1 MRNNLNHASSI
12 SIVLTFVLI
21 AAVMMASLA
30 VNPASA
36 APKPTKT
43 PLPPTP
49 TPGPA
54 VSYYVD
60 CSAATN
66 GNGTQASPW
75 NNLAT
80 VNARTFAPGDSLL
93 FKRGTTCTGFF
104 SFSSAGTS
112 SSRIT
117 IGAYG
122 TGALP
127 IIDGNFSQAAVEL
140 MNPSYVTMQDLEV
153 INGRTWGILATTNVE
168 GVSTGLTLQ
177 NLVVHHVTGGS
188 YQPRSRKWTGLVVL
202 APGVVNLPQNDTDGG
217 LQWTWVR
224 LSHFENVL
232 IDNVNAYDT
241 TLWGGIFVWGMQ
253 LEGDTAWKNHAQ
265 DRTRRSKNITIRNS
279 TVHDTYG
286 DGFAVYLSDNVLM
299 ENNVVYRSGMEPPNP
314 ANPTGGTIGT
324 PVALWYWA
332 ADSVTAQFN
341 EAYDNHSPGADGGA
355 FDLDYFS
362 SNGNYQYN
370 YAHDNSAYCVGIF
383 GAEGQ
388 PTVNSIFRYNICAG
402 NGTQAT
408 LIDGSPK
415 EGRGE
420 IYVCTWDRGSLDGVQ
435 IYNNTLY
442 VTSTVAV
449 DWCSGGTVRF
459 GSKPMTFRNNLIV
472 STLQNPYGPGLSLF
486 PWTRDYNLWY
496 YTMGTLAADP
506 SPEPHGI
513 YNQNPLVNSLG
524 YHGIGKPT
532 TQWTLQ
538 TGSPAINAGLDPCT
552 GVTGC
557 TSGTRDFFGNPIP
570 VGAFDIGAHE
580 HP

>member
-1 MRNNLNHASSI
+1 MKNNLKHTSL
-12 SIVLTFVLI
+12 VLVVITSVLLI
-21 AAVMMASLA
+21 AAMMSSLGAAS
-30 VNPASA
+30 ASA
-36 APKPTKT
+36 AARPTKT
-43 PLPPTP
+43 PVGPTP
-49 TPGPA
+49 TSVPA
-54 VSYYVD
+54 ATYYVD

-66 GNGTQASPW
+66 GNGTQSSPW
-75 NNLAT
+75 NNLTT
-80 VNARTFAPGDSLL
+80 VSSRPFAPGDSLL

-104 SFSSAGTS
+104 YFASSGTS
-112 SSRIT
+112 SSRII

-127 IIDGNFSQAAVEL
+127 IIDGNFTQAAVEL

-153 INGRTWGILATTNVE
+153 INGRTWGILATTNVD
-168 GVSTGLTLQ
+168 GVSTGLILQ

-188 YQPRSRKWTGLVVL
+188 YQPQKRKWTGLVVV
-202 APGVVNLPQNDTDGG
+202 APGVIDLPQNDSDGG
-217 LQWTWVR
+217 LQWNWAR
-224 LSHFENVL
+224 LTHFDTLL
-232 IDNVNAYDT
+232 IDNVSAYDT

-253 LEGDTAWKNHAQ
+253 LEGDTNWKNHAQ
-265 DRTRRSKNITIRNS
+265 DRTRRSKNIIIRNS
-279 TVHDTYG
+279 NVHDTYG

-314 ANPTGGTIGT
+314 ANPSGGSIGT
-324 PVALWYWA
+324 PVALWYWS

-383 GAEGQ
+383 AAEGT
-388 PTVNSIFRYNICAG
+388 PTVNSLFRYNICAA

-408 LIDGSPK
+408 YVDGSTK

-420 IYVCTWDRGSLDGVQ
+420 IYVCSWDRGSLDGLQV
-435 IYNNTLY
+435 YNNTLY
-442 VTSTVAV
+442 VTATVAV
-449 DWCSGGTVRF
+449 DWCSGGTAKY
-459 GSKPMTFRNNLIV
+459 GTKPMTFRNNLIV
-472 STLQNPYGPGLSLF
+472 STVQNPYGQGLSLF
-486 PWTRDYNLWY
+486 PWSRDYNLWY
-496 YTMGTLAADP
+496 YTLGAIAPDP
-506 SPEPHGI
+506 SPEAHGI

-538 TGSPAINAGLDPCT
+538 TGSPAINAGMDPCT

-557 TSGTRDFFGNPIP
+557 TPGTRDFFGDPIP
-570 VGAFDIGAHE
+570 VGAYDIGAYE

>member
-1 MRNNLNHASSI
+1 MKNNLNHASLI
-12 SIVLTFVLI
+12 SVVLTLVLLT
-21 AAVMMASLA
+21 AVMMASIS
-30 VNPASA
+30 VEPASA
-36 APKPTKT
+36 APKPTRT
-43 PLPPTP
+43 PQPPTP
-49 TPGPA
+49 TSAPPA
-54 VSYYVD
+54 AYYVD

-66 GNGTQASPW
+66 GSGTQASPW
-75 NNLAT
+75 NNLSI

-93 FKRGTTCTGFF
+93 FKRGTTCVGFF
-104 SFSSAGTS
+104 YFSSAGTS
-112 SSRIT
+112 TSRIT

-127 IIDGNFSQAAVEL
+127 IINGNFSQAAVEL

-153 INGRTWGILATTNVE
+153 INGRTWGILATTNVD

-188 YQPRSRKWTGLVVL
+188 YVPQSRKWTGLVVV
-202 APGVVNLPQNDTDGG
+202 APGVVDLPQNDSDGG
-217 LQWTWVR
+217 LQWNWAR
-224 LSHFENVL
+224 LTHFDTLL

-253 LEGDTAWKNHAQ
+253 LEGDTNWKNHAQ
-265 DRTRRSKNITIRNS
+265 DRTRRSKNFTIRNS

-286 DGFAVYLSDNVLM
+286 DGFAVYLTDNVVM

-314 ANPTGGTIGT
+314 ANPSGGTIGT
-324 PVALWYWA
+324 PVALWYWS

-370 YAHDNSAYCVGIF
+370 YAHDNSAYCVGVF

-388 PTVNSIFRYNICAG
+388 PTVNSIFRYNICAA
-402 NGTQAT
+402 NGTQVT
-408 LIDGSPK
+408 YVDGSPK

-420 IYVCTWDRGSLDGVQ
+420 IYVCTWNRGSINGLQV
-435 IYNNTLY
+435 YNNTLY

-449 DWCSGGTVRF
+449 DWCSGGTAKF
-459 GSKPMTFRNNLIV
+459 GTSPMTFRNNLIV
-472 STLQNPYGPGLSLF
+472 TTLQNPYGPGLSLF
-486 PWTRDYNLWY
+486 PWIRDYNLWY
-496 YTMGTLAADP
+496 YTLGTLASDP
-506 SPEPHGI
+506 SPEAHGI

-538 TGSPAINAGLDPCT
+538 TGSPAINAGTNPCT
-552 GVTGC
+552 GVSGC
-557 TSGTRDFFGNPIP
+557 TPGTRDFFGNPIP

>member
-1 MRNNLNHASSI
+1 MKNNLNHASLI
-12 SIVLTFVLI
+12 SVVITVAVL
-21 AAVMMASLA
+21 AAVMLSSLSVA
-30 VNPASA
+30 PASA
-36 APKPTKT
+36 APRPTKT
-43 PLPPTP
+43 PVPPTP
-49 TPGPA
+49 TSAPPA
-54 VSYYVD
+54 SYYVD

-66 GNGTQASPW
+66 GNGTQVSPW

-80 VNARTFAPGDSLL
+80 VNARTFLPGDSLL

-104 SFSSAGTS
+104 YFSSAGTS

-127 IIDGNFSQAAVEL
+127 VIDGNFSQAAVEL

-168 GVSTGLTLQ
+168 GISTGLTLQ

-265 DRTRRSKNITIRNS
+265 DRTRRSKDILIRNS

-314 ANPTGGTIGT
+314 ANLTGGTIGT

-370 YAHDNSAYCVGIF
+370 YAHDNSAYCVGLF

-408 LIDGSPK
+408 LVDGSPK

-442 VTSTVAV
+442 VTSTVTV
-449 DWCSGGTVRF
+449 DWCSGGTARY
-459 GSKPMTFRNNLIV
+459 GTKPMTFRNNLIV
-472 STLQNPYGPGLSLF
+472 STVQNPYGPGLSLF

-496 YTMGTLAADP
+496 YTLGTLAAAP
-506 SPEPHGI
+506 SPEPHRIDLAIGANSPLGEI
-513 YNQNPLVNSLG
+513 RRCPPPNP
-524 YHGIGKPT
+524 HD
-532 TQWTLQ
+532 
-538 TGSPAINAGLDPCT
+538 GSP
-552 GVTGC
+552 V
-557 TSGTRDFFGNPIP
+557 R
-570 VGAFDIGAHE
+570 
-580 HP
+580 